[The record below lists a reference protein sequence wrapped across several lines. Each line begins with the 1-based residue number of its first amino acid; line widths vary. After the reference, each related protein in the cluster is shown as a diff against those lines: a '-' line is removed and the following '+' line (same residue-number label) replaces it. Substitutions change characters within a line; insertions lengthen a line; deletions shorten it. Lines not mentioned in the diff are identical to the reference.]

1 MVSTPQIHENIVA
14 AWRAGE
20 EKIRCKIILVKCDG
34 TVTILKCKWP
44 CGSVYEGHW
53 TVDGSVC
60 AGDYVDR
67 AILNGKV
74 AGKYHDGSVY
84 EGDLKDGKLHGK
96 GIFKWVSGSVYKGDW
111 KDDKRH
117 GKGTY
122 KYARGIYE
130 GDWKDDKRHG
140 KGTIKWECGNVYEG
154 EWMDGKLH
162 GKGTLKY
169 ANGGVYE
176 GRWKD
181 GRKHG
186 KGTLY
191 EGRWKDDRKH
201 GKGTLKYA
209 NGDVYEGRWYRG
221 GTSYEKGIYKD
232 AKTMKLTPREQNIQ
246 VLSKKVLKKT
256 IESEYSLRYHIDT
269 FGERLRRI
277 RSLYLLLLRNRIELT
292 APQFITDA
300 NHNVHELPLECPAN
314 RGWKLTKD
322 AFYKA
327 VDVKQYIRENI
338 REGNHPKYYNPRLAL
353 VTLTKWQKHVHAIV
367 LNDAISYYKK
377 VPNKMPIEVKSRI
390 VSYLI
395 TPYILPH
402 L

>member
-53 TVDGSVC
+53 TADGSVC

-111 KDDKRH
+111 KDGKLH

-122 KYARGIYE
+122 
-130 GDWKDDKRHG
+130 
-140 KGTIKWECGNVYEG
+140 KWECGNVYEG
-154 EWMDGKLH
+154 EWMDGRKH

-169 ANGGVYE
+169 ANGNVHE

-209 NGDVYEGRWYRG
+209 NGGVYEGRWWRG
-221 GTSYEKGIYKD
+221 GTSYGKGIYKD

-314 RGWKLTKD
+314 RGWKMTKD

-327 VDVKQYIRENI
+327 VDVKQYIRANI
-338 REGNHPKYYNPRLAL
+338 REGNHPKYYNHRLVL

-367 LNDAISYYKK
+367 LNDAISYYQK
-377 VPNKMPIEVKSRI
+377 VPSQLPTEVKSRI

>member
-1 MVSTPQIHENIVA
+1 MKTMLQYGNGA
-14 AWRAGE
+14 YKYA
-20 EKIRCKIILVKCDG
+20 DG
-34 TVTILKCKWP
+34 
-44 CGSVYEGHW
+44 GVY
-53 TVDGSVC
+53 D
-60 AGDYVDR
+60 
-67 AILNGKV
+67 
-74 AGKYHDGSVY
+74 
-84 EGDLKDGKLHGK
+84 
-96 GIFKWVSGSVYKGDW
+96 GDW
-111 KDDKRH
+111 KDGMRH

-122 KYARGIYE
+122 KYAWGIYE
-130 GDWKDDKRHG
+130 GDWKDDQRHG
-140 KGTIKWECGNVYEG
+140 KGTIKWGRGGSVYEGDWKDDERNGKGTYKWECGNVYAG
-154 EWMDGKLH
+154 EWMDGWMYGKGTFKYANGNVYEGRWKDGRKH

-176 GRWKD
+176 GRW
-181 GRKHG
+181 
-186 KGTLY
+186 
-191 EGRWKDDRKH
+191 W
-201 GKGTLKYA
+201 
-209 NGDVYEGRWYRG
+209 RG
-221 GTSYEKGIYKD
+221 GTSYGKGIYKD
-232 AKTMKLTPREQNIQ
+232 AETMKLTTREQNIQ

-314 RGWKLTKD
+314 RGWKMTKD

-338 REGNHPKYYNPRLAL
+338 REGNHPISYNPRLVL

-377 VPNKMPIEVKSRI
+377 VPNKMPTEVKSRI